1 MAGIQVSGLLA
12 KSSFDWKVIV
22 DQLIAA
28 ESKPIER
35 LETTKTANTEQTT
48 ALAAI
53 KTAFTELQD
62 SVQAM
67 RADDIFS
74 LRTVSSDLASTT
86 WKTTSASGTPVGSY
100 AFSVSRLATKAQQ
113 VGAANIGQALNTV
126 NDVSGLTL
134 ANLNTATAITAG
146 MFTVNGAQVNVATT
160 DSLADVFA
168 AVATAT
174 GGNVTGSYDAAT
186 DKISFTSG
194 NSGEIIL
201 GSSVDSSNFLSA
213 MKLSNNGGST
223 VASSDRLGTVKLF
236 TATIA
241 NSGLATPVGG
251 SGTFAINGVSIGYD
265 ASVDRMGDLLSR
277 INRSAAGVTVAYDST
292 ADRFTLT
299 NSKTGD
305 SGVGMSDPSGLLAAL
320 GLTTGGGA
328 SFVRGVNA
336 QFSVNGGA
344 MITSSTNTLGADIH
358 GITGLSVNV
367 DSLSAQTLRVQSDG
381 SAMATYV
388 SNFVTKFNEVQDKI
402 AADTQVVVSGTKV
415 SKAVLAGNREVEAWS
430 RRLRSLAFDVI
441 GGLGGSVKR
450 LDDLGIDF
458 NGTTSRLVI
467 KSPDK
472 LTAAL
477 AEKPNEVSDFFLKPT
492 TGFVARMYSG
502 LTNLMRD
509 DTTQQNNLGK
519 TNLNLDEQIARL
531 KVKLEQQRETLTNAF
546 IKMLEA
552 QSLAESQ
559 NKTLLDAFSNK
570 RDN

>member
-12 KSSFDWKVIV
+12 KSSFDWKAIV

-35 LETTKTANTEQTT
+35 LEANKTANTEQTT

-100 AFSVSRLATKAQQ
+100 AFNVSRLATKAQQ
-113 VGAANIGQALNTV
+113 VGAANIGAALNSD
-126 NDVSGLTL
+126 NDVSGLTI
-134 ANLNTATAITAG
+134 ANLNTATTITAG
-146 MFTVNGAQVNVATT
+146 KFTVNGVQVNIATT
-160 DSLADVFA
+160 DSLEDVFQ
-168 AVATAT
+168 AVSTAT
-174 GGNVTGSYDAAT
+174 GGNVTGSYNAGT
-186 DKISFTSG
+186 DRISFTSG
-194 NSGEIIL
+194 NGSEIIL
-201 GSSVDSSNFLSA
+201 GSSVDSSNFLAA

-223 VASSDRLGTVKLF
+223 VASADRLGTVKLF
-236 TATIA
+236 TSTIA
-241 NSGLATPVGG
+241 NSGLATPVSG
-251 SGTFAINGVSIGYD
+251 SGTFSLNGVSISYN

-277 INRSAAGVTVAYDST
+277 INNSAAGVTAAYDST

-299 NSKTGD
+299 NSTTGD

-320 GLTTGGGA
+320 GLTTGGGG

-336 QFSVNGGA
+336 QFKVNGGA
-344 MITSSTNTLGADIH
+344 TITSTSNTLGAELH
-358 GITGLSVNV
+358 GITGLSVSV
-367 DSLSAQTLRVQSDG
+367 DSLSTQTLRVQSDG
-381 SAMATYV
+381 AAMATYV
-388 SNFVTKFNEVQDKI
+388 SNFVTKFNEVQDRI
-402 AADTQVVVSGTKV
+402 AADTEVVVSGTKV

-430 RRLRSLAFDVI
+430 SRLRSLAFDVI

-477 AEKPNEVSDFFLKPT
+477 AEKPNEVSDFFLKAT

-519 TNLNLDEQIARL
+519 TNLSLDEQIARL
-531 KVKLEQQRETLTNAF
+531 KAKLEQQRETLTNAF

-559 NKTLLDAFSNK
+559 NKTLLDAFSSK

>member
-344 MITSSTNTLGADIH
+344 TITSSTNTLGADIH

-367 DSLSAQTLRVQSDG
+367 DSLSVQTLRVQSDG
-381 SAMATYV
+381 AAMATYV

>member
-12 KSSFDWKVIV
+12 KSSFDWKAIV

-35 LETTKTANTEQTT
+35 LETTKTANTGQTT

-67 RADDIFS
+67 RADNIFS

-100 AFSVSRLATKAQQ
+100 AFNVSRLATKAQH
-113 VGAANIGQALNTV
+113 VGAANIGAALNTV

-146 MFTVNGAQVNVATT
+146 KFTVNGAQINVATT

-174 GGNVTGSYDAAT
+174 GGNVTGSYNAAT

-194 NSGEIIL
+194 NSSEIIL

-213 MKLSNNGGST
+213 MKLSNNGGPAVVS
-223 VASSDRLGTVKLF
+223 ADRLGTVKLF

-241 NSGLATPVGG
+241 NSGLATPVSG
-251 SGTFAINGVSIGYD
+251 SGTFSLNGVSISYD

-277 INRSAAGVTVAYDST
+277 INNSAAGVTAAYDST

-299 NSKTGD
+299 NSTTGD
-305 SGVGMSDPSGLLAAL
+305 SGVGMSDPSGMLAAL
-320 GLTTGGGA
+320 GLTTGGGG

-336 QFSVNGGA
+336 QFSINGGA
-344 MITSSTNTLGADIH
+344 TINSSSNTLGVELH
-358 GITGLSVNV
+358 GITGLNVSV
-367 DSLSAQTLRVQSDG
+367 DSLSTQTLRVQSDG
-381 SAMATYV
+381 AAMATYV
-388 SNFVTKFNEVQDKI
+388 NNFVTKFNEVQNKI

-430 RRLRSLAFDVI
+430 SRLRSLAFDVI

-458 NGTTSRLVI
+458 NGTTSQLVI

-477 AEKPNEVSDFFLKPT
+477 AEKPNEVSDFFLKAT
-492 TGFVARMYSG
+492 TGFVARMYTG

-509 DTTQQNNLGK
+509 DTTQQNSLSK

-531 KVKLEQQRETLTNAF
+531 KAKLEQQRETLTNAF

-570 RDN
+570 NNN

>member
-12 KSSFDWKVIV
+12 KSSFDWKAIV

-35 LETTKTANTEQTT
+35 LETTKTANTGQTT

-67 RADDIFS
+67 RADNIFS

-100 AFSVSRLATKAQQ
+100 AFNVSRLATKAQQ
-113 VGAANIGQALNTV
+113 VGAANIGAALNTV

-146 MFTVNGAQVNVATT
+146 KFTVNGAQINVATT

-174 GGNVTGSYDAAT
+174 GGNVTGSYNAAT

-194 NSGEIIL
+194 NSSEIIL

-213 MKLSNNGGST
+213 MKLSNNGGPAVVS
-223 VASSDRLGTVKLF
+223 ADRLGTVKLF

-241 NSGLATPVGG
+241 NSGLATPVSG
-251 SGTFAINGVSIGYD
+251 SGTFSLNGVSISYD

-277 INRSAAGVTVAYDST
+277 INNSAAGVTAAYDST

-299 NSKTGD
+299 NSTTGD
-305 SGVGMSDPSGLLAAL
+305 SGVGMSDPSGMLAAL
-320 GLTTGGGA
+320 GLTTGGGG

-336 QFSVNGGA
+336 QFSINGGA
-344 MITSSTNTLGADIH
+344 TINSSSNTLGVELH
-358 GITGLSVNV
+358 GITGLNVSV
-367 DSLSAQTLRVQSDG
+367 DSLSTQTLRVQSDG
-381 SAMATYV
+381 AAMATYV
-388 SNFVTKFNEVQDKI
+388 NNFVTKFNEVQNKI

-430 RRLRSLAFDVI
+430 SRLRSLAFDVI

-458 NGTTSRLVI
+458 NGTTSQLVI

-477 AEKPNEVSDFFLKPT
+477 AEKPNEVSDFFLKAT
-492 TGFVARMYSG
+492 TGFVARMYTG

-509 DTTQQNNLGK
+509 DTTQQNSLSK

-531 KVKLEQQRETLTNAF
+531 KAKLEQQRETLTNAF

-570 RDN
+570 NNN

>member
-299 NSKTGD
+299 NSRTGD

-344 MITSSTNTLGADIH
+344 TITSSANTLGADIH

-381 SAMATYV
+381 AAMATYV

>member
-1 MAGIQVSGLLA
+1 
-12 KSSFDWKVIV
+12 
-22 DQLIAA
+22 
-28 ESKPIER
+28 
-35 LETTKTANTEQTT
+35 
-48 ALAAI
+48 
-53 KTAFTELQD
+53 
-62 SVQAM
+62 
-67 RADDIFS
+67 
-74 LRTVSSDLASTT
+74 VSSDLASTT

-344 MITSSTNTLGADIH
+344 TITSSTNTLGADIH

>member
-12 KSSFDWKVIV
+12 KSSFDWKAIV

-35 LETTKTANTEQTT
+35 LETTKTANTGQTT

-67 RADDIFS
+67 RADNIFS
-74 LRTVSSDLASTT
+74 LRTVSSDLTSTT

-100 AFSVSRLATKAQQ
+100 AFNVSRLATKAQQ
-113 VGAANIGQALNTV
+113 VGAANIGAALNTV

-146 MFTVNGAQVNVATT
+146 KFTVNGAQVNVATT

-174 GGNVTGSYDAAT
+174 GGNVTGSYNAAT
-186 DKISFTSG
+186 DRISFTSG
-194 NSGEIIL
+194 NSSEIIL

-213 MKLSNNGGST
+213 MKLSNNGGPAVVS
-223 VASSDRLGTVKLF
+223 ADRLGTVKLF

-241 NSGLATPVGG
+241 NSGLATPVSG
-251 SGTFAINGVSIGYD
+251 SGTFSLNGVSISYD

-277 INRSAAGVTVAYDST
+277 INNSAAGVTAAYDST

-299 NSKTGD
+299 NSTTGD
-305 SGVGMSDPSGLLAAL
+305 SGVGMSDPSGMLAAL
-320 GLTTGGGA
+320 GLTTGGGG

-336 QFSVNGGA
+336 QFSINGGA
-344 MITSSTNTLGADIH
+344 TINSSSNTLGVELH
-358 GITGLSVNV
+358 GITGLNVSV
-367 DSLSAQTLRVQSDG
+367 DSLSTQTLRVQSDG
-381 SAMATYV
+381 AAMATYV
-388 SNFVTKFNEVQDKI
+388 NNFVTKFNEVQNKI

-430 RRLRSLAFDVI
+430 SRLRSLAFDVI

-458 NGTTSRLVI
+458 NGTTSQLVI

-477 AEKPNEVSDFFLKPT
+477 AEKPNEVSDFFLKAT
-492 TGFVARMYSG
+492 TGFVARMYTG

-509 DTTQQNNLGK
+509 DTTQQNSLSK

-531 KVKLEQQRETLTNAF
+531 KAKLEQQRETLTNAF

-570 RDN
+570 NNN

>member
-344 MITSSTNTLGADIH
+344 TITSSTNTLGADIH

-381 SAMATYV
+381 AAMATYV

>member
-12 KSSFDWKVIV
+12 KSSFDWKAIV

-35 LETTKTANTEQTT
+35 LETTKTANTGQTT

-67 RADDIFS
+67 RADNIFS
-74 LRTVSSDLASTT
+74 LRTVSSDLTSTT

-100 AFSVSRLATKAQQ
+100 AFNVSRLATKAQQ
-113 VGAANIGQALNTV
+113 VGAANIGAALNTV

-146 MFTVNGAQVNVATT
+146 KFTVNGAQVNVATT

-174 GGNVTGSYDAAT
+174 GGNVTGSYNAAT

-194 NSGEIIL
+194 NSSEIIL

-213 MKLSNNGGST
+213 MKLSNNGGPAVVS
-223 VASSDRLGTVKLF
+223 ADRLGTVKLF

-241 NSGLATPVGG
+241 NSGLATPVSG
-251 SGTFAINGVSIGYD
+251 SGTFSLNGVSISYD

-277 INRSAAGVTVAYDST
+277 INNSAAGVTAAYDST

-299 NSKTGD
+299 NSTTGD
-305 SGVGMSDPSGLLAAL
+305 SGVGMSDPSGMLAAL
-320 GLTTGGGA
+320 GLTTGGGG

-336 QFSVNGGA
+336 QFSINGGA
-344 MITSSTNTLGADIH
+344 TINSSSNTLGVELH
-358 GITGLSVNV
+358 GITGLNVSV
-367 DSLSAQTLRVQSDG
+367 DSLSTQTLRVQSDG
-381 SAMATYV
+381 AAMATYV
-388 SNFVTKFNEVQDKI
+388 NNFVTKFNEVQNKI

-430 RRLRSLAFDVI
+430 SRLRSLAFDVI

-458 NGTTSRLVI
+458 NGTTSQLVI

-477 AEKPNEVSDFFLKPT
+477 AEKPNEVSDFFLKAT
-492 TGFVARMYSG
+492 TGFVARMYTG

-509 DTTQQNNLGK
+509 DTTQQNSLSK

-531 KVKLEQQRETLTNAF
+531 KAKLEQQRETLTNAF

-570 RDN
+570 NNN